1 MEEVLKQIG
10 FIEDYPAFAGFSSR
24 AIRPLI
30 REQDPEIKQKI
41 ITNAGKLNDENRLAR
56 YGTEPKMKKAI
67 ARYKEVETEEPK
79 KKTPKKLWSK
89 FEQAEYA
96 QEVVRTFIANG
107 VDPAVIRELIVKAI
121 GVVEQ
126 E

>member
-1 MEEVLKQIG
+1 MTRCKEFYVKLEKDGNFCGMEEKA
-10 FIEDYPAFAGFSSR
+10 Y
-24 AIRPLI
+24 
-30 REQDPEIKQKI
+30 REALQ
-41 ITNAGKLNDENRLAR
+41 
-56 YGTEPKMKKAI
+56 YS
-67 ARYKEVETEEPK
+67 KEVEEDESGKPLLSEGAWLKQKRKHRASHKLVDSEEPK
-79 KKTPKKLWSK
+79 EKTPKKLWSK
-89 FEQAEYA
+89 VEQAEYA